1 MYYQH
6 AEDTI
11 AAPATPQGMGA
22 IAVIRVS
29 GSQALSIVNR
39 LFPTKDLT
47 QVPSHTLH
55 VGKIIWKNQWLDEV
69 VVSVFKAPRSYTG
82 EDVVEISSHGSPVI
96 VQRILQALTE
106 AGARMALPGEFTLRA
121 FLHGKMDLTQAE
133 AVADLIAAESEAA
146 VQNAL
151 RHIRGGFSAEL
162 QQLRNQ
168 LLQFASLIELELDFS
183 EEDVEFADRQ
193 ALKQLLNA
201 IDQRVLQLL
210 QSYTWGN
217 VVKHGFQV
225 VIAGKPNVGKSTLLN
240 ALLNENRAIVSDI
253 PGTTRDTVEELIQL
267 NGLLFRLI
275 DTAGLRVSEDVVEQI
290 GVARTHEKI
299 LQADMI
305 LYLFDITQITQ
316 SEWEQALTWLQELRK
331 PYLILLNKTDLS
343 STLPEFVKPNQQ
355 IMLISAQQ
363 RLHLQ
368 ELKDRLVEMAQQS
381 RVQGEGSIITNARHY
396 AALQKVKQGIQDIY
410 LGLEQH
416 ISSDLLANDIRK
428 CLHDLGEIT
437 GEVTTEDILDYI
449 FSHFCIG
456 K

>member
-106 AGARMALPGEFTLRA
+106 AGARMALPGEFTLRS

-201 IDQRVLQLL
+201 IDQRVQQLL

-343 STLPEFVKPNQQ
+343 STLPKFVKPNQQ

>member
-29 GSQALSIVNR
+29 GPQALSIVNR
-39 LFPTKDLT
+39 LFPAKDLT

-55 VGKIIWKNQWLDEV
+55 VGKLIWKSQWLDEV

-82 EDVVEISSHGSPVI
+82 EDVIEISSHGSPLI

-121 FLHGKMDLTQAE
+121 YLHGKMDLTQAE

-168 LLQFASLIELELDFS
+168 LLQFAALIELELDFS
-183 EEDVEFADRQ
+183 EEDVEFADRH
-193 ALKQLLNA
+193 ALKQLLDH
-201 IDQRVLQLL
+201 IDEHVQKLL
-210 QSYTWGN
+210 QSYAWGN

-253 PGTTRDTVEELIQL
+253 PGTTRDTVEEFIQL

-275 DTAGLRVSEDVVEQI
+275 DTAGLRVSEDVIEQI

-305 LYLFDITQITQ
+305 LYLFDVTQIEA
-316 SEWEQALTWLQELRK
+316 SEWEQAFAWLQGLKK
-331 PYLILLNKTDLS
+331 PYLILINKIDLQS
-343 STLPEFVKPNQQ
+343 ELPEFVHNTPQT
-355 IMLISAQQ
+355 MMISAQKQ
-363 RLHLQ
+363 VHLN
-368 ELKDRLVEMAQQS
+368 ELKEKLVEIAQQG
-381 RVQGEGSIITNARHY
+381 RTHGEGSIITNARHY
-396 AALQKVKQGIQDIY
+396 AALQKVKQGIQDVY
-410 LGLEQH
+410 AGLEKN
-416 ISSDLLANDIRK
+416 ISNDLLANDIRK

-437 GEVTTEDILDYI
+437 GEVTTEDMLDYI

>member
-381 RVQGEGSIITNARHY
+381 QVQGEGSIITNARHY